1 LEANLSAFVSPC
13 LLCKAASRCKLSRLK
28 GVIESGEMEVP
39 DSTATSCRK
48 AQLIGRLKI
57 FLQFPMA
64 APVQDIH
71 RSFMA

>member
-13 LLCKAASRCKLSRLK
+13 LVCKAASRCKLSRVK
-28 GVIESGEMEVP
+28 DVIESGEMDVP
-39 DSTATSCRK
+39 GSTATSCRK

-64 APVQDIH
+64 APVQGIH
-71 RSFMA
+71 KPFMA